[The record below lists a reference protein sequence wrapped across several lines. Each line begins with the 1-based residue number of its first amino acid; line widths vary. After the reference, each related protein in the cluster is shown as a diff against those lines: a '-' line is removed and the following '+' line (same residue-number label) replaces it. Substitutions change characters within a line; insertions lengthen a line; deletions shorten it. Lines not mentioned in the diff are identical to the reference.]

1 MKKIKLS
8 ISKRMFDHLI
18 QAFLIFTSV
27 LLAFWLTDNRQK
39 QLESQQTKNAIKA
52 VVNEVSNN
60 KGVLERI
67 MPTLE
72 NTINNTEFF
81 LENSLDTVNVFND
94 YYLTNGKLRFNELLT
109 FDSYKNLNQ
118 NNTFVEIDKRL
129 LINRIYQQQEYVMS
143 SINELV
149 EFYKQRELFD
159 NSKVAENYLIFYRNI
174 REIEGQIGAML
185 REYKFAL
192 DALEK

>member
-1 MKKIKLS
+1 
-8 ISKRMFDHLI
+8 MFDHLI